1 MFETDLHSH
10 TLFSPCGVHTVLEML
25 QAAKDRGL
33 KGLAITDHGSFVGG
47 TANSVFFERLSQPV
61 PGIRLYK
68 GVEAN
73 VVDRNGRTDVK
84 SRYLPWTDLVL
95 LGFHHFPEKDLDPR
109 EYSDIMIQTLECNP
123 CVDVVTH
130 PNMPDFPMDFR
141 SLAREARR
149 LGVAVEL
156 NNSKVAL
163 GRVSSE
169 ITRRLVEICAE
180 EEALVAVN
188 SDAHTVEEPGD
199 TRAIGAIMEEVDFPL
214 ELVVNRTLET
224 TESWIRQRRPG
235 KLVPFNALG
244 CSRKA

>member
-1 MFETDLHSH
+1 
-10 TLFSPCGVHTVLEML
+10 ML
-25 QAAKDRGL
+25 NAARDRGL

-47 TANSVFFERLSQPV
+47 SANSVFFERLTQPV

-73 VVDRNGRTDVK
+73 VMDRNGRIDVN
-84 SRYLPWTDLVL
+84 SRYLKWTDIVL
-95 LGFHHFPEKDLDPR
+95 LGYHHFPEEGLDPR
-109 EYSDIMIQTLECNP
+109 EYSDIMIGTLECNP

-130 PNMPDFPMDFR
+130 PNMPDFPMEYR

-156 NNSKVAL
+156 NNSKLAL
-163 GRVSSE
+163 GRASE
-169 ITRRLVEICAE
+169 DTTRRLVEICAE
-180 EEALVAVN
+180 EEALVVVN
-188 SDAHTVEEPGD
+188 SDAHTVEEPGE
-199 TRAIGAIMEEVDFPL
+199 TRAIRTIMEEIDVPL
-214 ELVVNRTLET
+214 NLVINRTLES

-244 CSRKA
+244 CARKA